1 MAEVKFSHF
10 GLTFLKAASPA
21 FKYLFI
27 VLNRHFWNKK
37 EKILTKIY
45 QKNDLILQ
53 KKWKQTVL
61 ND

>member
-1 MAEVKFSHF
+1 MAEVKLSHF

-21 FKYLFI
+21 IKYLYCTEQTF
-27 VLNRHFWNKK
+27 LEKK

-53 KKWKQTVL
+53 KKWNQTVL

>member
-1 MAEVKFSHF
+1 MAEVKLSHF

-21 FKYLFI
+21 IKYLYCTEQTF
-27 VLNRHFWNKK
+27 LEKK

-53 KKWKQTVL
+53 KK
-61 ND
+61 